1 MALPPSGLARED
13 VELVH
18 IETKHVTLVIKGK
31 PYHEQ
36 YKGLQQYR
44 KLDFHESMEFFVKGE
59 DILEVKIFDIDQQR
73 LVEWSAGHRP
83 IFFENG
89 IYQIIVSPKNDVE
102 LTFYHEYPSLRR
114 AVDRVSIGNQYVLM
128 GNLHFQNEVGLSTFE
143 IRMGDKVLLEVTIEI
158 FPTKLNYKEDYQ
170 KLLQEV
176 SDEIYNL
183 AFHFIKKTY
192 QRAKAKLDGTPSRS
206 EFFRLMEVHFHDFLQ
221 AIRQI
226 ERQPHHQ
233 LVTTHVKTRG
243 DQLGRLDQQG
253 RNYLRKRPHLFCEV
267 HNGIRIQHRSLMPVS
282 GLKAKKEMTYDTLE
296 NRFVK
301 WMMTRLIDKLQDLW
315 EKVQSKNKRYEVE
328 ADPDLL
334 TKIMNM
340 IRALEAKTNNS
351 FWRSVGK
358 LDRSIMSLVLQMAP
372 GYRDA
377 YQIFLIVTRG
387 LALQGKLYQMSVK
400 DVATLYE
407 YWTFLKLG
415 QLLGKKYKLVSQ
427 DIIQVNRSGLFV
439 NLEKNRSAKRV
450 YEHPHTGEKII
461 LTYQKYEG
469 RLPTIPQIP
478 DTMLSI
484 EKKGKDYTFNYIFD
498 AKYRIDFA
506 VEGSSY
512 QKRYHIPGPMEEDI
526 NTMHRYRDSLVVR
539 HNGPYERTAFGAYV
553 LFPWYDEDSYQ
564 EHKLYKSINE
574 VNIGGLPFLPNA
586 TRLVEQLIERLIE
599 KSPEEL
605 QKEGILPQGIMEEW
619 RSSFDEKVLVGMVP
633 SARNYHAHL
642 RHRFYH
648 IPVKRLKKGWQ
659 EAKYIALYPKQG
671 AAPVNGVTCFG
682 KITDVKFVKRYEINE
697 LPKNSSE
704 EYVRFEI
711 ESWHFLKDIIRPVG
725 YGISVYTMTTLN
737 TLKEAKELPELF
749 MKSKEEIALWR
760 MLRRLSDRIRFDLD
774 DRYLDK
780 ASKIKAYRIKDIV
793 IQLEDQQLAI
803 TRGTERKTL
812 PVEALLKQ
820 PSMVFKEMVRLM
832 DRDNT

>member
-1 MALPPSGLARED
+1 MALHLSGLAHED
-13 VELVH
+13 VELVR
-18 IETKHVTLVIKGK
+18 IETKALTLVIKGK

-36 YKGLQQYR
+36 YRSLHQYR
-44 KLDFHESMEFFVKGE
+44 QMDIHEFMEFSVNGE
-59 DILEVKIFDIDQQR
+59 DIEEVSVFDIEQQK
-73 LVEWSAGHRP
+73 LVECSQHRP

-89 IYQIIVSPKNDVE
+89 VYQVIVSPKTDG
-102 LTFYHEYPSLRR
+102 LFTFYHEHPLLRK
-114 AVDRVSIGNQYVLM
+114 AINRVQIGSHYVLM
-128 GNLHFQNEVGLSTFE
+128 GNLQFRNEVGLSTFE
-143 IRMGDKVLLEVTIEI
+143 IRNGNRTILEVTLEI

-206 EFFRLMEVHFHDFLQ
+206 EFFRLMEAHFHDFLQ
-221 AIRQI
+221 AINQI

-233 LVTTHVKTRG
+233 LVTTHVNVRG
-243 DQLGRLDQQG
+243 DQLGRLDQKG
-253 RNYLRKRPHLFCEV
+253 RQYLRKRPQLFCEV
-267 HNGIRIQHRSLMPVS
+267 TNGIVIHHRSIMPIA
-282 GLKAKKEMTYDTLE
+282 GLKMKKELTYDTLE

-301 WMMTRLIDKLQDLW
+301 WMMIRLIHKLTDLF
-315 EKVQSKNKRYEVE
+315 EKVQSKNKRYEAE
-328 ADPDLL
+328 PDPDLL
-334 TKIMNM
+334 EKIANMKKELEKKTKN
-340 IRALEAKTNNS
+340 R
-351 FWRSVGK
+351 FWQPIGK
-358 LDRSIMSLVLQMAP
+358 LDRSVMSLVLQMAP

-377 YQIFLIVTRG
+377 FQIYLIVTRG

-415 QLLGKKYKLVSQ
+415 QILGKKYKLVSQ
-427 DIIQVNRSGLFV
+427 DIIQVNRTGLFV
-439 NLEKNRSAKRV
+439 NLEKNRSATRV
-450 YEHPHTGEKII
+450 YEHPHTGEKIV

-469 RLPTIPQIP
+469 KLPTIPQIP
-478 DTMLSI
+478 DTMLAI
-484 EKKGKDYTFNYIFD
+484 EKKGKDYTYNYIFD

-512 QKRYHIPGPMEEDI
+512 HRNYQLPGPMEEDI

-539 HNGPYERTAFGAYV
+539 HNGPYERAAFGAYV
-553 LFPWYDEDSYQ
+553 LFPWYDEDGYE

-605 QKEGILPQGIMEEW
+605 QKEGILPRGTIEEW
-619 RSSFDEKVLVGMVP
+619 QSSLDEKVIVGMVP
-633 SARNYHAHL
+633 YEQNYHAHL
-642 RHRFYH
+642 QHRFYH

-659 EAKYIALYPKQG
+659 EAKYIALYPKKG
-671 AAPVNGVTCFG
+671 AAPINGVTCYG
-682 KITDVKFVKRYEINE
+682 KIVDVKFVKRFGIHE

-704 EYVRFEI
+704 EYVKFEI
-711 ESWHFLKDIIRPVG
+711 ESWHFLKNIVRPVG
-725 YGISVYTMTTLN
+725 YGISVYTLTTLN

-749 MKSKEEIALWR
+749 MKSKEEITLWR

-780 ASKIKAYRIKDIV
+780 ASKIEAYRIKDIV
-793 IQLEDQQLAI
+793 IKLADHQLVI
-803 TRGTERKTL
+803 TKGDEIKTL
-812 PVEALLKQ
+812 PMDDLLKQ
-820 PSMVFKEMVRLM
+820 PSMVFKEILRVMG
-832 DRDNT
+832 

>member
-1 MALPPSGLARED
+1 MMALPPSGLVRED

-18 IETKHVTLVIKGK
+18 IETECFTLVIKGK

-36 YKGLQQYR
+36 YQGLQQYR
-44 KLDFHESMEFFVKGE
+44 QLDFHEWMEFSVEGE
-59 DILEVKIFDIDQQR
+59 GIQEVKVFDIDQQK
-73 LVEWSAGHRP
+73 LVEWSTHRP

-89 IYQIIVSPKNDVE
+89 IYQVIVSPKMDGDF
-102 LTFYHEYPSLRR
+102 TFYHEHPLLRR
-114 AVDRVSIGNQYVLM
+114 VIDKVKIGNDYILM
-128 GNLHFQNEVGLSTFE
+128 GNLQFQNEVGFSTFE
-143 IRMGDKVLLEVTIEI
+143 IRNGSKTILEVTLEI

-206 EFFRLMEVHFHDFLQ
+206 EFFRLMEAHFHDFLQ
-221 AIRQI
+221 AINQI

-233 LVTTHVKTRG
+233 LVTTHVKARG
-243 DQLGRLDQQG
+243 DQLGRLDQKG
-253 RNYLRKRPHLFCEV
+253 RQYLRKRPQLFCEV
-267 HNGIRIQHRSLMPVS
+267 ANGLMLHGRSVMPIS
-282 GLKAKKEMTYDTLE
+282 GLKMKKELTYDTLE

-301 WMMTRLIDKLQDLW
+301 WMMMRLLHKLTDLFA
-315 EKVQSKNKRYEVE
+315 KVESKNKRYEVE
-328 ADPDLL
+328 PDTDLL
-334 TKIMNM
+334 AKIANMKKELEKKTKN
-340 IRALEAKTNNS
+340 R
-351 FWRSVGK
+351 FWQPIGK
-358 LDRSIMSLVLQMAP
+358 LDRSVMSLVLQMAP

-377 YQIFLIVTRG
+377 FQIYLIVTRG

-415 QLLGKKYKLVSQ
+415 QLLGKKYKLISQ
-427 DIIQVNRSGLFV
+427 DIIQVNRTGLFV
-439 NLEKNRSAKRV
+439 NLEKNRSATRV
-450 YEHPHTGEKII
+450 YEHPHTGEKIT

-469 RLPTIPQIP
+469 KLPTIPQTP
-478 DTMLSI
+478 DTMLAI
-484 EKKGKDYTFNYIFD
+484 EKKGKDYTYNYIFD

-512 QKRYHIPGPMEEDI
+512 HRNYQLPGPMEEDI

-539 HNGPYERTAFGAYV
+539 HNGPYERAAFGAYV
-553 LFPWYDEDSYQ
+553 LFPWYDEDSYE

-605 QKEGILPQGIMEEW
+605 QKEGILPRGTIEEW
-619 RSSFDEKVLVGMVP
+619 WSSLDEKVIVGMVP
-633 SARNYHAHL
+633 REQNYRAHL
-642 RHRFYH
+642 QHRFYH

-659 EAKYIALYPKQG
+659 EAKYIALYPKKG
-671 AAPVNGVTCFG
+671 AAPVNGVTCYG
-682 KITDVKFVKRYEINE
+682 KIVDVQFVQRSEIKE
-697 LPKNSSE
+697 LPKPSTE
-704 EYVRFEI
+704 PYVKFI
-711 ESWHFLKDIIRPVG
+711 VESWNPLKDIIKPVG

-749 MKSKEEIALWR
+749 MKSKEEVTLWR
-760 MLRRLSDRIRFDLD
+760 MLRRLSNRIRFDLN

-780 ASKIKAYRIKDIV
+780 ASRIEAYRIKDIV
-793 IQLEDQQLAI
+793 IKLADRQLVIAKGNESKNLQIDY
-803 TRGTERKTL
+803 
-812 PVEALLKQ
+812 LLKQ
-820 PSMVFKEMVRLM
+820 PSVVFKEILRMM
-832 DRDNT
+832 G

>member
-1 MALPPSGLARED
+1 M
-13 VELVH
+13 
-18 IETKHVTLVIKGK
+18 T
-31 PYHEQ
+31 
-36 YKGLQQYR
+36 
-44 KLDFHESMEFFVKGE
+44 
-59 DILEVKIFDIDQQR
+59 
-73 LVEWSAGHRP
+73 
-83 IFFENG
+83 
-89 IYQIIVSPKNDVE
+89 SP
-102 LTFYHEYPSLRR
+102 
-114 AVDRVSIGNQYVLM
+114 
-128 GNLHFQNEVGLSTFE
+128 
-143 IRMGDKVLLEVTIEI
+143 
-158 FPTKLNYKEDYQ
+158 
-170 KLLQEV
+170 
-176 SDEIYNL
+176 
-183 AFHFIKKTY
+183 
-192 QRAKAKLDGTPSRS
+192 
-206 EFFRLMEVHFHDFLQ
+206 

-267 HNGIRIQHRSLMPVS
+267 HDGIKIQHRSLMPVS
-282 GLKAKKEMTYDTLE
+282 GLKAKKELTYDTLE

-340 IRALEAKTNNS
+340 KRALEAKTNNW
-351 FWRSVGK
+351 FWRSIGK

-506 VEGSSY
+506 VEEAATKNAITFLARWKKTSTQCIVTAIRLLSATTDLM
-512 QKRYHIPGPMEEDI
+512 KEPLLAPMCYFLG
-526 NTMHRYRDSLVVR
+526 TMRIVIKSTSCTKALM
-539 HNGPYERTAFGAYV
+539 
-553 LFPWYDEDSYQ
+553 
-564 EHKLYKSINE
+564 KSISA
-574 VNIGGLPFLPNA
+574 VCRFCQ
-586 TRLVEQLIERLIE
+586 TR
-599 KSPEEL
+599 P
-605 QKEGILPQGIMEEW
+605 G
-619 RSSFDEKVLVGMVP
+619 
-633 SARNYHAHL
+633 
-642 RHRFYH
+642 
-648 IPVKRLKKGWQ
+648 
-659 EAKYIALYPKQG
+659 
-671 AAPVNGVTCFG
+671 
-682 KITDVKFVKRYEINE
+682 
-697 LPKNSSE
+697 
-704 EYVRFEI
+704 
-711 ESWHFLKDIIRPVG
+711 
-725 YGISVYTMTTLN
+725 
-737 TLKEAKELPELF
+737 
-749 MKSKEEIALWR
+749 
-760 MLRRLSDRIRFDLD
+760 
-774 DRYLDK
+774 
-780 ASKIKAYRIKDIV
+780 
-793 IQLEDQQLAI
+793 
-803 TRGTERKTL
+803 
-812 PVEALLKQ
+812 
-820 PSMVFKEMVRLM
+820 
-832 DRDNT
+832 